1 MNREPAGPVLL
12 AGGLIGLGVLG
23 LAFREHVL
31 WEALPDH
38 VPARG
43 VLAALS
49 GVLLLAIGAGLL
61 TPRFKDRAAQAAFG
75 YLVLCTALLKLPP
88 LVTGPLVEV
97 NWLGLGMFGTVAL
110 AAWLLAAPGG
120 RRTVRVL
127 YGLAL
132 IPIGISHFTYA
143 QAALDLVPTW
153 LPARVFWADLAGAGH
168 LAAGLGVLFGV
179 FPRVAATMEAG
190 MITLFTLLVWIPGV
204 IGHPAEHFQWSE
216 LAASWTVGAAAWV
229 VAESYAGARWLAVAE
244 PALSDAA

>member
-12 AGGLIGLGVLG
+12 AGGLIGLGILG
-23 LAFREHVL
+23 LAFRDYVL
-31 WEALPDH
+31 WEELPAA
-38 VPARG
+38 VPARA

-49 GVLLLAIGAGLL
+49 GVLLLVMGAGLL
-61 TPRFKDRAAQAAFG
+61 TPRVKDRAARLAFG

-88 LVTGPLVEV
+88 LFTAPFVEV
-97 NWLGLGMFGTVAL
+97 NWLELGMFGTVAL

-132 IPIGISHFTYA
+132 IPIGVSHFTYA

-153 LPARVFWADLAGAGH
+153 LPARVFWSDLGGVGH
-168 LAAGLGVLFGV
+168 LAAGLGILLGV
-179 FPRVAATMEAG
+179 FPRLAATMEAG
-190 MITLFTLLVWIPGV
+190 MITAFTLLVWIPGV
-204 IGHPAEHFQWSE
+204 VAHPGEHSQWSE
-216 LAASWTVGAAAWV
+216 LAASWAVGAAAWV
-229 VAESYAGARWLAVAE
+229 VAESYAGARWLAVAR